1 MARKKSVPKK
11 VAGVPVPEAM
21 RNSGYVKALL
31 ASPLGKKVL
40 ADAMLAA
47 AGAAAAVLIRRQQ
60 QRRDAKPADLSR
72 EVLRAAAGAV
82 TVGLGRAALRQLAPE
97 EARAA
102 SGSGRKTKATARKAG
117 RKTARK
123 AARKAAP
130 RTAAKKRAAA
140 RKSKTAAS

>member
-11 VAGVPVPEAM
+11 VAGVPVPQAM

-31 ASPLGKKVL
+31 NSPLGKKVL

-60 QRRDAKPADLSR
+60 QGRAAMPADLSR

-82 TVGLGRAALRQLAPE
+82 TVGLGRAALRGLAPE
-97 EARAA
+97 EGAQRAV
-102 SGSGRKTKATARKAG
+102 SPGGGRKAKKTKGAG

-123 AARKAAP
+123 AAP
-130 RTAAKKRAAA
+130 RTAARKRAGA

>member
-1 MARKKSVPKK
+1 MPKK
-11 VAGVPVPEAM
+11 AAGAPVPQAM

-60 QRRDAKPADLSR
+60 QGREAKPADLSR

-82 TVGLGRAALRQLAPE
+82 TVGLGRAALRGLAPE
-97 EARAA
+97 EGGAQRAVA
-102 SGSGRKTKATARKAG
+102 GGGRKAKKTARKGAG

-123 AARKAAP
+123 AA
-130 RTAAKKRAAA
+130 AKKRAPA
-140 RKSKTAAS
+140 RKAKKTAR